1 MFDVLADILA
11 EPWFWP
17 AASVIVGLPIALL
30 VLGELHTAMVRRDS
44 PGARI
49 VLLIRNVLVPLGAII
64 ILFTQIP
71 QEAGN
76 EQFAWPKVAATAF
89 GFVLILVLLNGLN
102 LAVFVTAKQGTWRN
116 RIPSIFVDIAR
127 VLLIVICLAV
137 LFGWIWGADIGG
149 FFTALGVGSIVIG
162 LALQNAVGSVLS
174 GLFLLFEQPFEI
186 GDYVVTPD
194 GKGRVIV
201 VNWRATHIDTANGI
215 LVIPNSTL
223 AGASFKNLSRATSP
237 YEASTEVRFA
247 TDDPPQAV
255 LDLLVDVATGLPE
268 RHPDETP
275 YAIPVGLSDL
285 ESGYAKYEVNFALT
299 SPAKQYMSLGLFR
312 TRLWYAARRAGLHL
326 DSDLTDN
333 FATPERTRE
342 VLLKLAPRFYLVP
355 DDVPAL
361 MEQGVR
367 LERFGEGEVVQR
379 AGSVPDGIRV
389 IVSGAVELSVPGA
402 QGSRV
407 PVTQLQRDDVLG
419 LTALTRQAV
428 ASEVVALV
436 DLAVLFVPAPVIDA
450 LVKARPAL
458 ARDIG
463 QAIDARQDLGER
475 ALERAGET
483 RLAAALVIA

>member
-1 MFDVLADILA
+1 MFEVLNDILA

-17 AASVIVGLPIALL
+17 AASVIVGLPLVLL
-30 VLGELHTAMVRRDS
+30 VLGEVHTAMVRRDS
-44 PGARI
+44 PGARV
-49 VLLIRNVLVPLGAII
+49 VLLIRNVLAPLGAII

-76 EQFAWPKVAATAF
+76 ENFTWPKVAATAF

-102 LAVFVTAKQGTWRN
+102 LAIFVTAKQGTWRN

-127 VLLIVICLAV
+127 VVLIVVCLAV
-137 LFGWIWGADIGG
+137 LFGWIWNADVGG
-149 FFTALGVGSIVIG
+149 LFTALGVGSLVIG

-186 GDYVVTPD
+186 GDYIVTPD

-201 VNWRATHIDTANGI
+201 VNWRATHIDTGNGI

-223 AGASFKNLSRATSP
+223 SGASFRNLTRSTAP
-237 YEASTEVRFA
+237 YETDTMVRFA
-247 TDDPPQAV
+247 TDDPPQEVIDV
-255 LDLLVDVATGLPE
+255 LVEVANGLPE
-268 RHPDETP
+268 RHPDAEAS
-275 YAIPVGLSDL
+275 AIPMGKSW
-285 ESGYAKYEVNFALT
+285 YEVSIPLT
-299 SPAKQYMSLGLFR
+299 SPNKAYGTLGLFR
-312 TRLWYAARRAGLHL
+312 TRLWYAARRAELHL
-326 DSDLTDN
+326 DRDLTDN

-342 VLLKLAPRFYLVP
+342 VLVRLAPRFYLVP
-355 DDVPAL
+355 DDLPTL
-361 MEQGVR
+361 LEQGVR

-379 AGSVPDGIRV
+379 AGTVPDGIRV
-389 IVSGAVELSVPGA
+389 IVSGAVELSVPGT
-402 QGSRV
+402 QGVRV

-428 ASEVVALV
+428 ASELVALV

-463 QAIDARQDLGER
+463 QAIDSRQDLGER
-475 ALERAGET
+475 ALERAGEK
-483 RLAAALVIA
+483 RLAASLVIA

>member
-1 MFDVLADILA
+1 MFEVLTDILA

-17 AASVIVGLPIALL
+17 AASVIIGLPIVLL
-30 VLGELHTAMVRRDS
+30 VLGEVHTALVRRDS

-49 VLLIRNVLVPLGAII
+49 VLLIRNVLAPLGAII

-76 EQFAWPKVAATAF
+76 ADFTWPKVAATAF

-102 LAVFVTAKQGTWRN
+102 LAIFVSAKQGTWRN

-127 VLLIVICLAV
+127 VVLIVVSLAV
-137 LFGWIWGADIGG
+137 LFGWIWNADVGG
-149 FFTALGVGSIVIG
+149 LFTALGVGSLVIG

-186 GDYVVTPD
+186 GDYIVTPD

-201 VNWRATHIDTANGI
+201 VNWRATHIDTGNGI
-215 LVIPNSTL
+215 LIIPNSTL
-223 AGASFKNLSRATSP
+223 SGASFRNLTRSTAP
-237 YEASTEVRFA
+237 YETDTLVRFA

-255 LDLLVDVATGLPE
+255 IELLAEVANGLPE
-268 RHPDETP
+268 RHPDAEAS
-275 YAIPVGLSDL
+275 AIPMGKSW
-285 ESGYAKYEVNFALT
+285 YEVSIPLT
-299 SPAKQYMSLGLFR
+299 SPNKAYGTLGLFR

-326 DSDLTDN
+326 DRDLTDN
-333 FATPERTRE
+333 FATPEYTRE
-342 VLLKLAPRFYLVP
+342 VLTRLAPRFYLVP
-355 DDVPAL
+355 DDLPTL
-361 MEQGVR
+361 LDQGVR
-367 LERFGEGEVVQR
+367 LERFGEGELVQR
-379 AGSVPDGIRV
+379 AGTVPDGIRV
-389 IVSGAVELSVPGA
+389 IVSGIVELSVPGT

-428 ASEVVALV
+428 ASEVVALA

-463 QAIDARQDLGER
+463 QAIDSRQDLGER
-475 ALERAGET
+475 ALERAGEK

>member
-1 MFDVLADILA
+1 
-11 EPWFWP
+11 
-17 AASVIVGLPIALL
+17 
-30 VLGELHTAMVRRDS
+30 MVRRDN
-44 PGARI
+44 PGQRI
-49 VLLIRNVLVPLGAII
+49 VLLIRNVLAPLGAII

-76 EQFAWPKVAATAF
+76 ADFTWPKVAATAF

-102 LAVFVTAKQGTWRN
+102 LAIFVTAKQGTWRN
-116 RIPSIFVDIAR
+116 RIPSIFVDLAR
-127 VLLIVICLAV
+127 VVLIVVCLAV
-137 LFGWIWGADIGG
+137 LFGWIWNADIGG

-186 GDYVVTPD
+186 GEYIVTPD
-194 GKGRVIV
+194 GKGRVVV
-201 VNWRATHIDTANGI
+201 VNWRATHIDTGNGI
-215 LVIPNSTL
+215 LIIPNSTL
-223 AGASFKNLSRATSP
+223 AGASFRNLTRATAP
-237 YEASTEVRFA
+237 YETDTLVRFA
-247 TDDPPQAV
+247 TDDPPQEVIDVLVAV
-255 LDLLVDVATGLPE
+255 ANGLPE
-268 RHPDETP
+268 RHPDAEAS
-275 YAIPVGLSDL
+275 AIPMGKSW
-285 ESGYAKYEVNFALT
+285 YEVSIPLT
-299 SPAKQYMSLGLFR
+299 SPNKAYGTLGLFR

-326 DSDLTDN
+326 DRDLTDN

-342 VLLKLAPRFYLVP
+342 VLVKLAPRFYLVP

-379 AGSVPDGIRV
+379 AGTVPDGIRV

-436 DLAVLFVPAPVIDA
+436 DLAVLFVPASVIDA

-463 QAIDARQDLGER
+463 QAIDSRQHLGER
-475 ALERAGET
+475 ALERAGEK
-483 RLAAALVIA
+483 RLAASLVIA

>member
-1 MFDVLADILA
+1 MFDVVNDILA

-17 AASVIVGLPIALL
+17 AASVIVGLPIVLL
-30 VLGELHTAMVRRDS
+30 VLGELHTALVRRDS

-49 VLLIRNVLVPLGAII
+49 VLLIRNVLAPLAAVI

-71 QEAGN
+71 QEGTPN
-76 EQFAWPKVAATAF
+76 EFTWAKVAATAF

-127 VLLIVICLAV
+127 VVLIVICLAV

-174 GLFLLFEQPFEI
+174 GLFLLFEQPFEL
-186 GDYVVTPD
+186 GDYIVTPD
-194 GKGRVIV
+194 GKGRVIA
-201 VNWRATHIDTANGI
+201 VNWRATHIDTGNGI
-215 LVIPNSTL
+215 LIIPNSNL
-223 AGASFKNLSRATSP
+223 AGASFKNLTRSTAP
-237 YEASTEVRFA
+237 YETDTLVRFA
-247 TDDPPQAV
+247 TDDPPQEVIELLAAV
-255 LDLLVDVATGLPE
+255 ANGLPE
-268 RHPDETP
+268 RHPDAEAS
-275 YAIPVGLSDL
+275 AIPMGKSW
-285 ESGYAKYEVNFALT
+285 YEVSIPLT
-299 SPAKQYMSLGLFR
+299 SPNKAYGTLGLFR

-326 DSDLTDN
+326 DRDLTDT

-342 VLLKLAPRFYLVP
+342 VLTRLAPRFYLVP
-355 DDVPAL
+355 DDLPTLVD
-361 MEQGVR
+361 QGVR
-367 LERFGEGEVVQR
+367 LERFGEGEIVQR
-379 AGSVPDGIRV
+379 AGTVPDGIRV
-389 IVSGAVELSVPGA
+389 IVSGAVELSIPA
-402 QGSRV
+402 TQGSRV
-407 PVTQLQRDDVLG
+407 PVTQLQRDDILG

-428 ASEVVALV
+428 ATEIVALV

-463 QAIDARQDLGER
+463 QAIDSRQHLGER
-475 ALERAGET
+475 ALAAAGES

>member
-1 MFDVLADILA
+1 VFETLNDIVA

-17 AASVIVGLPIALL
+17 AASVIIGLPIVLL
-30 VLGELHTAMVRRDS
+30 VLGELHTELVRRDS

-49 VLLIRNVLVPLGAII
+49 VLLIRNVLAPLGAII

-76 EQFAWPKVAATAF
+76 ENFTWPKVAATAF

-102 LAVFVTAKQGTWRN
+102 LAIFVTAKQGTWRN

-127 VLLIVICLAV
+127 VVLIVVCLAV
-137 LFGWIWGADIGG
+137 LFGWIWNADIGG

-186 GDYVVTPD
+186 GDYIVTPD

-201 VNWRATHIDTANGI
+201 VNWRATHIDTGNGI
-215 LVIPNSTL
+215 LIIPNSNL
-223 AGASFKNLSRATSP
+223 SGASFSNLTRSTAP
-237 YEASTEVRFA
+237 YETDTMVRFA
-247 TDDPPQAV
+247 TDDPPQEVIDV
-255 LDLLVDVATGLPE
+255 LVEVANGLPE
-268 RHPDETP
+268 RHPDAEAS
-275 YAIPVGLSDL
+275 AIPMGKSW
-285 ESGYAKYEVNFALT
+285 YEVSIPLT
-299 SPAKQYMSLGLFR
+299 SPNKAYGTLGLFR
-312 TRLWYAARRAGLHL
+312 TRVWYAARRAGLHL
-326 DSDLTDN
+326 DRDLTDN

-342 VLLKLAPRFYLVP
+342 VLTRLAPRFYLVP
-355 DDVPAL
+355 DDLPTL
-361 MEQGVR
+361 LDQGVR

-379 AGSVPDGIRV
+379 AGTVPDGIRV
-389 IVSGAVELSVPGA
+389 IVSGVVELSVPGA
-402 QGSRV
+402 QGVRV

-428 ASEVVALV
+428 ASELVALV

-463 QAIDARQDLGER
+463 QAIDSRQDLGER
-475 ALERAGET
+475 ALERAGEK